1 MAKVLGPRGV
11 APETDYFHPSSLP
24 FMINLIVD
32 DIEGVLATAEAGAEA
47 LGRQDEDY
55 GRFARLT
62 DPAGVKVDL
71 WQPLH
76 GAKP

>member
-1 MAKVLGPRGV
+1 MAKVLGPRDV
-11 APETDYFHPSSLP
+11 APETDYPSCLP

-32 DIEGVLATAEAGAEA
+32 DIEGVLATAKAGAEA
-47 LGRQDEDY
+47 LGRKDEDY

-62 DPAGVKVDL
+62 DPAGVKVEL
-71 WQPLH
+71 WRPLH